1 MRRFM
6 WPRSNHRT
14 LFIGV
19 LLLAA
24 LLMTCWAFVC
34 ACVSVSHHAGVF
46 CKRRGTAE
54 SPASGSEIAHT
65 HVQPHKHVHTQTF
78 KRKKKKW
85 LQQKTRQGP
94 KSPPSQAAC
103 PLVIARGIGSPLK
116 RLRACVHVFKRQ
128 CYVSACHLWALA
140 LRFSPT
146 LAPFLSLSF
155 CLSGVEKYRRGAQW
169 PRPGRLLCLAV
180 GV

>member
-1 MRRFM
+1 MCVCVYLTTQECFV
-6 WPRSNHRT
+6 SGEGLLSH
-14 LFIGV
+14 
-19 LLLAA
+19 LLLVQK
-24 LLMTCWAFVC
+24 LLT
-34 ACVSVSHHAGVF
+34 
-46 CKRRGTAE
+46 
-54 SPASGSEIAHT
+54 HT
-65 HVQPHKHVHTQTF
+65 HTCAATQTNLQQ
-78 KRKKKKW
+78 KEKKKKW

-146 LAPFLSLSF
+146 LAPFLSFSF

>member
-1 MRRFM
+1 MCVCVYLTTQECFV
-6 WPRSNHRT
+6 SGEGLLSH
-14 LFIGV
+14 
-19 LLLAA
+19 LLLVQK
-24 LLMTCWAFVC
+24 LLT
-34 ACVSVSHHAGVF
+34 H
-46 CKRRGTAE
+46 T
-54 SPASGSEIAHT
+54 HT
-65 HVQPHKHVHTQTF
+65 HVQPHKHVHTNLQQ
-78 KRKKKKW
+78 KEKKKKW

-146 LAPFLSLSF
+146 LAPFLSFSF